1 MRKISQE
8 TDDKGITETFLDN
21 GNEGVVQK
29 RSLDVK
35 PILENNKRLYNQNDG
50 YSPDKGLK
58 RIATIP
64 TIILEIW
71 TKEYHKDQNKGNWFD
86 LPKDIQQKILREKL
100 NSSDYRYFRTSSG
113 KF

>member
-1 MRKISQE
+1 MRKISE
-8 TDDKGITETFLDN
+8 EVNKNITETFLDN
-21 GNEGVVQK
+21 GKDGVVQK
-29 RSLDVK
+29 ISLDVK

-86 LPKDIQQKILREKL
+86 LPKDVQQKILREKL

-113 KF
+113 RF

>member
-8 TDDKGITETFLDN
+8 VNKNITETFLDN

-35 PILENNKRLYNQNDG
+35 PIIENNKRLYNQNDG

-71 TKEYHKDQNKGNWFD
+71 CKEYHKDQNKGNWFD
-86 LPKDIQQKILREKL
+86 LPRVIQQKILREKL

>member
-1 MRKISQE
+1 MRKISE
-8 TDDKGITETFLDN
+8 EIDKNITETFLDN

-35 PILENNKRLYNQNDG
+35 PILENNKRLYTQNDG

-71 TKEYHKDQNKGNWFD
+71 AKEYHKDQNKSNWFD
-86 LPKDIQQKILREKL
+86 LHKDIQKKILREKL

>member
-1 MRKISQE
+1 MRKISE
-8 TDDKGITETFLDN
+8 EVNKNITETFLDN
-21 GNEGVVQK
+21 GDEGVVQK

-71 TKEYHKDQNKGNWFD
+71 AIEYHKDQNKSNWFD